1 MTGQWIVP
9 NVAHG
14 VARHVW
20 ADPRAMVSVASAW
33 HHTSHGC
40 AEPGRS
46 RPAPTDRL
54 KDLPGCA
61 VTRGS
66 GECRLCRTRAGRGGS
81 GVAGDDNS
89 RVGMASITFE
99 AAVELAKRTHA
110 SQVDQAGRPYL
121 GHVLRV
127 ADAVRRDTERFAALI
142 GDVGWGRR
150 SGEDVA
156 RIAAVL
162 HDILEDTDVTDEDLR
177 EAGCDDALMESLVAL
192 TRPEGEAYSD
202 FLERLSADPV
212 AVMVKRADIADNAD
226 EARLRLL
233 PPEKAAALREKYRRA
248 ERELGFWA
256 LYRKVASLE
265 NDHPDGHHVYFRKT

>member
-1 MTGQWIVP
+1 
-9 NVAHG
+9 
-14 VARHVW
+14 
-20 ADPRAMVSVASAW
+20 
-33 HHTSHGC
+33 
-40 AEPGRS
+40 
-46 RPAPTDRL
+46 
-54 KDLPGCA
+54 
-61 VTRGS
+61 
-66 GECRLCRTRAGRGGS
+66 
-81 GVAGDDNS
+81 
-89 RVGMASITFE
+89 MASITFE